1 MFSLRHLVWVI
12 VLMAVIVWIGPA
24 VVHAADARL
33 PVLGGGIPDV
43 LESTPQGSLFSNP
56 VGLLLPMTAQGVFR
70 WDVQPAGDG
79 PSIQRMGVVM
89 ALDGP
94 VIGVGWYTESVADL
108 IRTARH
114 PVTHQIIHLDTFG
127 ANTDWLAL
135 SMAIPLPHG
144 WGVGMSADI
153 MRMAIDSQDAL
164 GLGLGWGVQY
174 QLNAHWY
181 TRIGIRRLLS
191 NPFYWS
197 NGQWDHIPSYT
208 VGEIGV
214 SDTWGG
220 IMGYLSSDSVRIG
233 ARVAIGPSLQVLLD
247 RSWGQSARMGMGLV
261 FRFSPI
267 TLQYTHSSYPD
278 WGTLQ
283 DTDVVGL
290 SFEW

>member
-1 MFSLRHLVWVI
+1 M
-12 VLMAVIVWIGPA
+12 
-24 VVHAADARL
+24 
-33 PVLGGGIPDV
+33 
-43 LESTPQGSLFSNP
+43 
-56 VGLLLPMTAQGVFR
+56 
-70 WDVQPAGDG
+70 GD
-79 PSIQRMGVVM
+79 R
-89 ALDGP
+89 
-94 VIGVGWYTESVADL
+94 
-108 IRTARH
+108 
-114 PVTHQIIHLDTFG
+114 G
-127 ANTDWLAL
+127 AY
-135 SMAIPLPHG
+135 
-144 WGVGMSADI
+144 
-153 MRMAIDSQDAL
+153 RCDAL